1 VTIFGLFTALVNLS
15 APVAYA
21 CSQVP
26 VLKELAQAVTFSPS
40 LTAAV
45 ENDYVQPINQSQ
57 TQDDITATVEYL
69 IVDAKQVNIFYRL
82 DSETYDQ
89 LYAEPDITDADG
101 NDLPAI
107 CSCTGS
113 SWGEGG
119 VLRQVTVDFLDEDVP
134 ETLCLTLSVAGK
146 STQTEPETA
155 IREATVFDDI
165 WEESVP
171 ETTMPL
177 TFSLT
182 IDPAYTASGQVIS
195 LNQTLELDGQRITLT
210 DCEIYPTHLRLNVT
224 ADEANT
230 AWLTNLDFYIEGD
243 DGQIFSSIAN
253 GVSATGNTDNPMMNS
268 YRAESPWFYSAEHLT
283 LVVTGARWLEK
294 DMASLTLDLTKGTL
308 TPCPEGLA
316 LAGVTKTANGWEFSL
331 TSQTISN
338 QAFLTDITTPEGQ
351 SLALTAWTQTITDE
365 DGRQIWEQTYL
376 LQDYSYDQVVLQPSA
391 TEIWTADTPLTVSL
405 R

>member
-1 VTIFGLFTALVNLS
+1 
-15 APVAYA
+15 
-21 CSQVP
+21 
-26 VLKELAQAVTFSPS
+26 
-40 LTAAV
+40 
-45 ENDYVQPINQSQ
+45 
-57 TQDDITATVEYL
+57 
-69 IVDAKQVNIFYRL
+69 
-82 DSETYDQ
+82 
-89 LYAEPDITDADG
+89 
-101 NDLPAI
+101 
-107 CSCTGS
+107 
-113 SWGEGG
+113 
-119 VLRQVTVDFLDEDVP
+119 
-134 ETLCLTLSVAGK
+134 
-146 STQTEPETA
+146 
-155 IREATVFDDI
+155 VFDDI

-253 GVSATGNTDNPMMNS
+253 GVSATGSPDNPMMNS